1 MAKADVAH
9 ADNCSIIWVM
19 IDYRLIN
26 IPLSV
31 SSCFPEK
38 NKNMKTS
45 FSERTFL

>member
-1 MAKADVAH
+1 MASADVAY

-31 SSCFPEK
+31 SSCFPVKIKYEDVI
-38 NKNMKTS
+38 S
-45 FSERTFL
+45 